1 MIVAN
6 IKVAVYR
13 FTLWDP
19 DQGENVLAPRMATL
33 ATIEQVDG
41 RPDRRSML
49 LIEESELDGEGF
61 YPPESAS

>member
-61 YPPESAS
+61 YPPESDS

>member
-61 YPPESAS
+61 YPPESGS